1 MRSDFNKFIPNLIKI
16 KNKKTDEIKVFKT
29 KSELIEFIR
38 AYVKN
43 KDERFEKDILTLQK
57 EKLINK
63 YLKDW
68 FFIF

>member
-29 KSELIEFIR
+29 KTELIEFIR
-38 AYVKN
+38 AYVTN

>member
-1 MRSDFNKFIPNLIKI
+1 MKSDFNKFIPNLIKI

-29 KSELIEFIR
+29 KSELIEFIKTN
-38 AYVKN
+38 VEN
-43 KDERFEKDILTLQK
+43 KDDRFEKDILTLQK

-68 FFIF
+68 FFLF